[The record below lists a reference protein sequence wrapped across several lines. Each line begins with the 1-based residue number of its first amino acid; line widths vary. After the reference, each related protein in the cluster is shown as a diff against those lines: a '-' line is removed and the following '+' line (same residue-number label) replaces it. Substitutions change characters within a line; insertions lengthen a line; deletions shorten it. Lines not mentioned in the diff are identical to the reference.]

1 MRHITDGE
9 LHLYLDGA
17 LDLIEETRGEEI
29 REHLTLCSACSER
42 FQDEEELRT
51 RAQALLGVP
60 AVEVGA
66 MPAFEE
72 LRARAEVEALSR
84 AEVVAPGK
92 AGVGSRTTRRGL
104 LKGLPLAWA
113 ATIVLALG
121 VGWMG
126 GKFQQSMPNGFSVGL
141 PETDSEAVPAPG
153 VRASIG
159 IQEQESEPA
168 QAMDRL
174 TSGSEPGEVQAD
186 VAPEAR
192 GVVGPPS
199 ADAPSTKIAAGASV
213 EELGR
218 EDVAEGAEHRARIA
232 VDSFIPSMAMQLL
245 AGESVAYASEPE
257 RREASVPGL
266 LAEDVVDS
274 VSAEGGSLTVPWL
287 EVLSM
292 DWEEWFPGERALRIR
307 QLLPMGDTL
316 ELRYVGMLIGTDP
329 AGQPKR
335 ISGELQEK
343 VKVPDQ
349 PLSPVVMQASL
360 PPGWNQVVRPLG
372 RGWLVA
378 RAALPEPQIRA
389 LVDFIR

>member
-1 MRHITDGE
+1 
-9 LHLYLDGA
+9 
-17 LDLIEETRGEEI
+17 
-29 REHLTLCSACSER
+29 
-42 FQDEEELRT
+42 
-51 RAQALLGVP
+51 
-60 AVEVGA
+60 

-72 LRARAEVEALSR
+72 LRARAEVQAPGKAGVE
-84 AEVVAPGK
+84 APGK

-126 GKFQQSMPNGFSVGL
+126 GKLQQSMPADFSVSL
-141 PETDSEAVPAPG
+141 PETDSEIVPASD

-159 IQEQESEPA
+159 MQEQESEPA

-174 TSGSEPGEVQAD
+174 TSGLEPGEVRAD

-192 GVVGPPS
+192 GVVGPPG
-199 ADAPSTKIAAGASV
+199 ADAPSTKIAAGAS
-213 EELGR
+213 GGI
-218 EDVAEGAEHRARIA
+218 GAGGCGGEPERRARSQA
-232 VDSFIPSMAMQLL
+232 DSVFPSMAIQLM
-245 AGESVAYASEPE
+245 AGESVTDAAGAE
-257 RREASVPGL
+257 RREAMAPGL
-266 LAEDVVDS
+266 MAEDIVDS
-274 VSAEGGSLTVPWL
+274 LSAEGGTLTVPWL

-292 DWEEWFPGERALRIR
+292 DWEEWFPGERALHIR

-335 ISGELQEK
+335 IPGVLQEK
-343 VKVPDQ
+343 LPDQ

-378 RAALPEPQIRA
+378 RAALPEPQLRA

>member
-1 MRHITDGE
+1 
-9 LHLYLDGA
+9 
-17 LDLIEETRGEEI
+17 
-29 REHLTLCSACSER
+29 
-42 FQDEEELRT
+42 
-51 RAQALLGVP
+51 
-60 AVEVGA
+60 
-66 MPAFEE
+66 MPADF
-72 LRARAEVEALSR
+72 S
-84 AEVVAPGK
+84 
-92 AGVGSRTTRRGL
+92 
-104 LKGLPLAWA
+104 
-113 ATIVLALG
+113 LG
-121 VGWMG
+121 I
-126 GKFQQSMPNGFSVGL
+126 
-141 PETDSEAVPAPG
+141 PETDSEAVPASD

-159 IQEQESEPA
+159 MQEQESEPA

-174 TSGSEPGEVQAD
+174 SSGLEPGEVQAD

-218 EDVAEGAEHRARIA
+218 EDVAESWRDRARSPA
-232 VDSFIPSMAMQLL
+232 DSVFPSMAIQLM
-245 AGESVAYASEPE
+245 AEESVTDAAGAE
-257 RREASVPGL
+257 RREAMAPGL
-266 LAEDVVDS
+266 MAEDLVDS
-274 VSAEGGSLTVPWL
+274 LSAEGGTLTVPWG

-292 DWEEWFPGERALRIR
+292 DWEEWFPGEMALHIR

-316 ELRYVGMLIGTDP
+316 ELRYVGLLIGTDP

-335 ISGELQEK
+335 IPGVLQEK
-343 VKVPDQ
+343 IPDQ

-378 RAALPEPQIRA
+378 RAALPEPQLRA